1 MNSNI
6 DFLEKKEDIDNLMST
21 YFNFIHGKHLSKA
34 LQFFANR
41 EGYGQEIVFVSFVD
55 DLDEYDIK
63 KLYRPLDNQ
72 HVLVELGYPAVERE
86 QQAILD
92 FNLFYNYLENK
103 VDELIAD
110 DKNNEM
116 LLPLLLKV
124 KNGLGV

>member
-1 MNSNI
+1 MKISI
-6 DFLEKKEDIDNLMST
+6 K
-21 YFNFIHGKHLSKA
+21 YGKT
-34 LQFFANR
+34 
-41 EGYGQEIVFVSFVD
+41 ITDVIVD

-63 KLYRPLDNQ
+63 KLYRPLDNL
-72 HVLVELGYPAVERE
+72 HVLVEIGYPAVERE